1 MKLSLSMSMLD
12 PFLSVERHSLH
23 LCAIHLG
30 IFCPIL
36 DWGAHSWQ
44 EMKARICPIIS
55 CCVFEITK
63 QLKSNIKIWLNIG
76 HSFHLLQLKNSMFRS
91 LENLLRNFLVFLCS
105 DLNLKE
111 NQKISWNYVFSTFPH
126 LMKLKTKNVASTRS
140 FCFSGISWINKTH
153 ISFDLVQNIA
163 SIVLKDGLLT
173 FVTWNRLSAP
183 FPTVE
188 WNCLYLKTLISALSQ
203 AEGKQI

>member
-76 HSFHLLQLKNSMFRS
+76 HSLHLLQLKSSMFRS

-153 ISFDLVQNIA
+153 IKYCTALTWFKTLPALFWKMDFWHS
-163 SIVLKDGLLT
+163 LLET
-173 FVTWNRLSAP
+173 DYQLIFRLS
-183 FPTVE
+183 TGIV
-188 WNCLYLKTLISALSQ
+188 CT
-203 AEGKQI
+203 